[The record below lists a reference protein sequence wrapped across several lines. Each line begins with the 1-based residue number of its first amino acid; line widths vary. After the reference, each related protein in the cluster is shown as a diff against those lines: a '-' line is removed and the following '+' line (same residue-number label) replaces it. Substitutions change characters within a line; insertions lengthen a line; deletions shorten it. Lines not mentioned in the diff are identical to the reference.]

1 MFRFKGKLEFL
12 HNSFGGLNV
21 VKQEDKSVPVD
32 GLKLS
37 KCKFL
42 KAIVVT
48 GRLIQLQVFKNHLDR
63 YKIGK
68 V

>member
-21 VKQEDKSVPVD
+21 VKQEDKSD

-48 GRLIQLQVFKNHLDR
+48 GSYRS
-63 YKIGK
+63 
-68 V
+68 